1 MAPMI
6 MGIGCRRLRAHAAQR
21 CLEVALGIDQEVGP
35 RDHGLSLAQP
45 FKHFKKAVCPS
56 AGEQFARLE
65 ATLTQ
70 GDQCDLPSAA
80 VDHRRV
86 GNREHGCA
94 LPSSQL
100 GSAKHGRLEQAVGI
114 GQLDTNLYSAGLR
127 REIGV
132 DEGHL
137 ASEMA
142 AWIGADRELY
152 RLPRFYQRQV
162 LLEYLSDKPDG
173 IEVRNS
179 VESVPGLEA
188 HAFQRRFVQYDPIH
202 RSGDRQGTA
211 GFAGTAQALKLCFAN
226 IPVA

>member
-1 MAPMI
+1 MPSMGVVVVIRHDMTGMCSWLSVAFVVMHIIRRSMSLAAPVTAPMI
-6 MGIGCRRLRAHAAQR
+6 VVAAFSVASMAAVCVVIGRGGGMARTFVAPMLMGIGCRRLRAHAAQR

-45 FKHFKKAVCPS
+45 FKHFKKAVCQS

-142 AWIGADRELY
+142 AWIGAR
-152 RLPRFYQRQV
+152 
-162 LLEYLSDKPDG
+162 
-173 IEVRNS
+173 
-179 VESVPGLEA
+179 
-188 HAFQRRFVQYDPIH
+188 
-202 RSGDRQGTA
+202 
-211 GFAGTAQALKLCFAN
+211 
-226 IPVA
+226 